1 MAASG
6 ESEEK
11 VLLPSQETAQGGNAR
26 DTAPLGLAAR
36 AASLPP
42 GLFDGRG
49 GGPRSTPP
57 AGRAV
62 LDEARFTAGIV
73 RFYEAVLNE
82 PVPAEMLRLVEEIAK
97 QERER

>member
-1 MAASG
+1 MEASG

-11 VLLPSQETAQGGNAR
+11 VLLPSEEAAPSRAAR
-26 DTAPLGLAAR
+26 DTAPQGLAAR
-36 AASLPP
+36 AYSLP
-42 GLFDGRG
+42 GELLDGRG
-49 GGPRSTPP
+49 GGPRAKPH

-82 PVPAEMLRLVEEIAK
+82 PVPEKMLRLIEEIAK
-97 QERER
+97 RERQR